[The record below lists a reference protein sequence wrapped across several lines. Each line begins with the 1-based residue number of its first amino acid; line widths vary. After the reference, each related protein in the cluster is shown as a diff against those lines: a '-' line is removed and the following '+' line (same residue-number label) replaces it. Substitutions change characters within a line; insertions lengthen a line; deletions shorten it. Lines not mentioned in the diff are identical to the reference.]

1 MIVYQDVVEKLKQ
14 KGYTTYAIRETGILS
29 EGTMQSI
36 REGKPVSLK
45 TIDKICQILHCPIEE
60 VVQIKPDEDWLP
72 FDSV

>member
-1 MIVYQDVVEKLKQ
+1 MIVYQDVVEKLKL
-14 KGYTTYAIRETGILS
+14 KGYSTYAIRERGTLS

-60 VVQIKPDEDWLP
+60 VVQIQPDDDWLP
-72 FDSV
+72 FE